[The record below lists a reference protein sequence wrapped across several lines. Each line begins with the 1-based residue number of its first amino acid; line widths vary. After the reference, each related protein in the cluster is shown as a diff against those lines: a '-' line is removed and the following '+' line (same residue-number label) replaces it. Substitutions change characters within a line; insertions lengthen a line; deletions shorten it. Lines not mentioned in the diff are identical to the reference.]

1 MGSQQLS
8 PDTATL
14 LQLAVSRPM
23 SWSYI
28 RRCIK
33 TILKI
38 RDDTDN
44 IKFLEDKSNIPDCE
58 TAESSSEG
66 KAVLQNVKVNTKEMV
81 GGQEFDNV
89 RYRLDC
95 HSCLLVEIGE
105 RANYL
110 GLPCD
115 TCGRKPRSPYGYF

>member
-1 MGSQQLS
+1 MH
-8 PDTATL
+8 
-14 LQLAVSRPM
+14 
-23 SWSYI
+23 I
-28 RRCIK
+28 
-33 TILKI
+33 
-38 RDDTDN
+38 
-44 IKFLEDKSNIPDCE
+44 SNINKLTIATKYLILQPDCE

-66 KAVLQNVKVNTKEMV
+66 KAVLQNVKVNTKEVV
-81 GGQEFDNV
+81 GGPEFDNV

-115 TCGRKPRSPYGYF
+115 TCGRKPR